1 MTEPTHV
8 VVAEDDAEIASLL
21 TRYLTA
27 NGFTVTV
34 ACDGAQLR
42 GTVAAR
48 PVDLVLLDLGLPDE
62 DGLVLLRHLQTAW
75 SGPVIVVSGR
85 GESIDR
91 VVGLELGADDYV
103 TKPFDLRELLA
114 RMRSVLRRSGA
125 STTGTV
131 DTPAGPRRL
140 HFDGCVL
147 DLVARRLTDRDG
159 SDVALT
165 DGEFRLLRSL
175 LEAAN
180 AVLSR
185 DDLMTRLHGR
195 TAGPFDRAIDVGIA
209 RLRRKV
215 EHDATTP
222 QLIRSV
228 RGAGYV
234 FAAPVRRE

>member
-1 MTEPTHV
+1 MTESTHV
-8 VVAEDDAEIASLL
+8 VVAEDDPEIASLL
-21 TRYLTA
+21 SRYLTA
-27 NGFTVTV
+27 NGFSVTL

-48 PVDLVLLDLGLPDE
+48 AVDLVLLDLGLPDE
-62 DGLVLLRHLQTAW
+62 DGLVLLRHLQTTW

-125 STTGTV
+125 TVTG

-175 LEAAN
+175 LESAN

-215 EHDATTP
+215 EHDATAP